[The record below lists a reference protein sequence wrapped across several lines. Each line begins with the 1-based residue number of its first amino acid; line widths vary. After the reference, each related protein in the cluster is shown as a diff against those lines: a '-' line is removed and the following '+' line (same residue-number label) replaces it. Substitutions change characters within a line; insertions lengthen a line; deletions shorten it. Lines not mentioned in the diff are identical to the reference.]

1 MATGTVKWFDERKG
15 YGFIKPDAGGEDLF
29 VHRSGVVDF
38 DRRGLQ
44 EGARVEYELVEGLRG
59 PQARNVRLLSR

>member
-1 MATGTVKWFDERKG
+1 MATGTVKWFNERRG
-15 YGFIKPDAGGEDLF
+15 YGFIKPGGGGEDLF

-38 DRRGLQ
+38 ARRGLP
-44 EGARVEYELVEGLRG
+44 EGARVAYELVEGLRG